1 MHGCRLPAHLLL
13 AFLLAPLICQAAG
26 AETQTVRM
34 LLSVSRLSDLAIS
47 GDVSQLLTLTQD
59 GSGESAYDV
68 GHTESAADQ
77 TVLTLN
83 ANDAWD
89 LSAKLGGAWSCPGVY
104 DKAEDDLRIRIT
116 NTPTGT
122 IQNGANNYITLAG
135 TDTAILSHT
144 AGVTDDIVDVQTRV
158 LLDWTQDVPGAYS
171 ITVVYTLVVHVP

>member
-13 AFLLAPLICQAAG
+13 ALLLVPLISQVAG
-26 AETQTVRM
+26 AETQTVRL

-68 GHTESAADQ
+68 GYTESAADQ

-89 LSAKLGGAWSCPGVY
+89 LSAKLSGSWSCPG
-104 DKAEDDLRIRIT
+104 T
-116 NTPTGT
+116 
-122 IQNGANNYITLAG
+122 
-135 TDTAILSHT
+135 
-144 AGVTDDIVDVQTRV
+144 
-158 LLDWTQDVPGAYS
+158 
-171 ITVVYTLVVHVP
+171 